1 MASKMKLHENKEQLA
16 DAIRITSAEL
26 GIPQK
31 FVEKDYWICQILQ
44 RLSRMPQTE
53 RTVWKGGTSLTKGYG
68 IIQRFSSDV
77 DLAIIGEGLS
87 NNQQKKLVLHLGK
100 DTTIDLEE
108 TEEFGES
115 IKNSR
120 FRKTY
125 HSYPSVIDRTDT
137 SLDFLGNYVIV
148 EINTYGNPY
157 PFVRQFVKPFITE
170 MMEKRQLEGLI
181 AQLDMAPFELNVL
194 DKRRTMC
201 EKVVSLLRFS
211 FEEDPMAGLTSKV
224 RHFYDLHFLMKDKE
238 CHEYLDSSFPV
249 ELRELVAHDKAEF
262 DRPPLW
268 KTSDVLQS
276 PLLTSFSEMWKRI
289 APVYQSEVGA
299 LSFGELP
306 KPEEVSQSMD
316 FLIRIV
322 QKALC

>member
-1 MASKMKLHENKEQLA
+1 
-16 DAIRITSAEL
+16 
-26 GIPQK
+26 
-31 FVEKDYWICQILQ
+31 
-44 RLSRMPQTE
+44 
-53 RTVWKGGTSLTKGYG
+53 
-68 IIQRFSSDV
+68 
-77 DLAIIGEGLS
+77 
-87 NNQQKKLVLHLGK
+87 
-100 DTTIDLEE
+100 
-108 TEEFGES
+108 
-115 IKNSR
+115 
-120 FRKTY
+120 
-125 HSYPSVIDRTDT
+125 
-137 SLDFLGNYVIV
+137 
-148 EINTYGNPY
+148 
-157 PFVRQFVKPFITE
+157 
-170 MMEKRQLEGLI
+170 
-181 AQLDMAPFELNVL
+181 
-194 DKRRTMC
+194 
-201 EKVVSLLRFS
+201 
-211 FEEDPMAGLTSKV
+211 
-224 RHFYDLHFLMKDKE
+224 MKDKE

>member
-1 MASKMKLHENKEQLA
+1 MKLHENKEQLA

-44 RLSRMPQTE
+44 RLSRMPQAE

-249 ELRELVAHDKAEF
+249 EIRELVAHDKAEF

-316 FLIRIV
+316 SLIRIV

>member
-1 MASKMKLHENKEQLA
+1 MKLHENKEQLA

-44 RLSRMPQTE
+44 RLSRMPQAE

-211 FEEDPMAGLTSKV
+211 FEEDPVAGLTSKV

-268 KTSDVLQS
+268 KTSEVLHS

-316 FLIRIV
+316 SLIRIV

>member
-1 MASKMKLHENKEQLA
+1 MKLHENKEQLA

-44 RLSRMPQTE
+44 RLSRMPQAE

-211 FEEDPMAGLTSKV
+211 FEEDPVAGLTSKV

-289 APVYQSEVGA
+289 APVSQSEVGA

-316 FLIRIV
+316 SLIRIV

>member
-1 MASKMKLHENKEQLA
+1 MKLHENKEQLA

-44 RLSRMPQTE
+44 RLSRMPQAE

-211 FEEDPMAGLTSKV
+211 FEEDPVAGLTSKV

-299 LSFGELP
+299 LSFGKLP

-316 FLIRIV
+316 SLIRIV

>member
-1 MASKMKLHENKEQLA
+1 MKLHENKEQLA

-44 RLSRMPQTE
+44 RLSRMPQAE

-316 FLIRIV
+316 SLIRIV
-322 QKALC
+322 QKALY

>member
-1 MASKMKLHENKEQLA
+1 MKLHENKEQLA

-44 RLSRMPQTE
+44 RLSRMPQAE

-211 FEEDPMAGLTSKV
+211 FEEDPVAGLTSKV

-249 ELRELVAHDKAEF
+249 EIRELVAHDKAEF

-316 FLIRIV
+316 SLIRIV

>member
-1 MASKMKLHENKEQLA
+1 MKLHENKEQLA

-299 LSFGELP
+299 LSFGKLP
-306 KPEEVSQSMD
+306 KPEDVSQSMD
-316 FLIRIV
+316 SLIRIV

>member
-1 MASKMKLHENKEQLA
+1 MKLHENKEQLA

-44 RLSRMPQTE
+44 RLSRMPQAE

-211 FEEDPMAGLTSKV
+211 FEEDPVAGLTSKV

-249 ELRELVAHDKAEF
+249 EIRELVAHDKAEF

-299 LSFGELP
+299 LSFGKLP

-316 FLIRIV
+316 SLIRIV

>member
-1 MASKMKLHENKEQLA
+1 MKLHENKEQLA

-211 FEEDPMAGLTSKV
+211 FEEDPVAGLTSKV

-299 LSFGELP
+299 LSFGKLP

>member
-1 MASKMKLHENKEQLA
+1 MRLHENKEQLA
-16 DAIRITSAEL
+16 DAIRITAAEL

-44 RLSRMPQTE
+44 RLSRMPQAE

-77 DLAIIGEGLS
+77 DLVIIGEGLS

-108 TEEFGES
+108 TEDFGEP

-125 HSYPSVIDRTDT
+125 HSYQSVIDRADT
-137 SLDFLGNYVIV
+137 SLDFLGNHVIV

-170 MMEKRQLEGLI
+170 MMEMRQLNGLI

-201 EKVVSLLRFS
+201 EKVVSLIRFS
-211 FEEDPMAGLTSKV
+211 FEEDPVTGLTSKV

-238 CHEYLDSSFPV
+238 CREYLESSFPV

-268 KTSDVLQS
+268 KTSDVIQS

-306 KPEEVSQSMD
+306 KAEEVSQSMD
-316 FLIRIV
+316 SLIRIV
-322 QKALC
+322 RKTLC

>member
-1 MASKMKLHENKEQLA
+1 MKLHENKEQLA

-299 LSFGELP
+299 LSFGKLP

>member
-1 MASKMKLHENKEQLA
+1 MKLHENKEQLA

-44 RLSRMPQTE
+44 RLSRMPQAE

-170 MMEKRQLEGLI
+170 MMEKRQLEDLI

-249 ELRELVAHDKAEF
+249 EIRELVAHDKAEF

-268 KTSDVLQS
+268 KTSEVLHS

-316 FLIRIV
+316 SLIRIV

>member
-1 MASKMKLHENKEQLA
+1 MKLHENKEQLA

-211 FEEDPMAGLTSKV
+211 FEEDPVAGLTSKV

-299 LSFGELP
+299 LSFGKLP
-306 KPEEVSQSMD
+306 KPEDVSQSMD
-316 FLIRIV
+316 SLIRIV

>member
-1 MASKMKLHENKEQLA
+1 MKLHENKEQLA

-249 ELRELVAHDKAEF
+249 EIRELVAHDKAEF

-316 FLIRIV
+316 SLIRIV

>member
-1 MASKMKLHENKEQLA
+1 MKLHENKEQLA
-16 DAIRITSAEL
+16 DAIRITSDEL

>member
-1 MASKMKLHENKEQLA
+1 MKLHENKEQLA

-276 PLLTSFSEMWKRI
+276 PLLTSFSEMWQGI
-289 APVYQSEVGA
+289 APVYPSEGGA

-306 KPEEVSQSMD
+306 EREEVSQSMD